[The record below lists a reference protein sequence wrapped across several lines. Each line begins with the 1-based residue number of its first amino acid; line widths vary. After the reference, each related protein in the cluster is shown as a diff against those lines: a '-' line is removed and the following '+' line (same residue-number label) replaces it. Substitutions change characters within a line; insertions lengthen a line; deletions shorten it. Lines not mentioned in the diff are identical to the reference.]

1 MDRSAHVSYRSRGG
15 ALEITIS
22 RGVINHEMETLI
34 GKLGAHRLATHG
46 AFLYIIKQLEKE
58 GNLDRVDL
66 RKLRDRIYDCLNKYR
81 TCGLLVQDTKTRGTL
96 HKAYS
101 HGMEM
106 KENYRSMDFG
116 SK

>member
-1 MDRSAHVSYRSRGG
+1 MKSQSTG
-15 ALEITIS
+15 ASST
-22 RGVINHEMETLI
+22 

-46 AFLYIIKQLEKE
+46 AFLYIIKGNSKKKV

-66 RKLRDRIYDCLNKYR
+66 RKLRDRIYDCLNKFR